1 METTMSKILPK
12 MNKLLVFLDVNIV
25 AKLKLGV
32 DSNDAT
38 VNLYLAGKN
47 VLQNLKIKI
56 KIRISTL
63 LNI

>member
-1 METTMSKILPK
+1 MSKILPK

-32 DSNDAT
+32 DSNDTT

-47 VLQNLKIKI
+47 VLQNLKIEI

>member
-1 METTMSKILPK
+1 MSKILPK

-63 LNI
+63 LNILV

>member
-1 METTMSKILPK
+1 METAMSKILPK
-12 MNKLLVFLDVNIV
+12 MNKLFLDVNIV

-47 VLQNLKIKI
+47 VLQNLKIEI

-63 LNI
+63 LNILV

>member
-1 METTMSKILPK
+1 MSKILPK
-12 MNKLLVFLDVNIV
+12 MNKLFLDVNIV

-63 LNI
+63 LNILV